1 MRTGKKDECNDRER
15 GWRREERKEGGMDRM
30 EGRREGKKGTEKNKG
45 NRKFRKHQV
54 PK

>member
-1 MRTGKKDECNDRER
+1 MSVTIGREDGGGKK
-15 GWRREERKEGGMDRM
+15 GGMDRM